1 MNGDTIVVQGGRA
14 ALRGD
19 ARVPGD
25 KSISHRAI
33 ILGALAEGESHVRGW
48 LAAGDTLV
56 TLASVRA
63 LGVEITQHSA
73 NDLTVCGRGLGG
85 LVAPSAPLYCA
96 NAGTAMRLLA
106 GVLAGQPFRS
116 TLDGSAQLRRR
127 PMRRVTEPLRAM
139 GARVTDT
146 DGHAPLHFAPATLR
160 GLTYTMPVASAQVK
174 SALLLA
180 GLYATGPVTV
190 AEPGPSRD
198 HTERMLRAMGADVQ
212 AEDGRVTL
220 RPPQALRPLE
230 LDVPG
235 DMSSAAFV
243 LIAGLLAGAGRVCVQ
258 GVGINPTRTGL
269 VDILQAMGAQVTLE
283 NVRESGGEP
292 VADVCAERGALRG
305 AEVGGA
311 LIVRA
316 IDEFPALM
324 VAATQAEGETLVRDA
339 AELRVKETDRIAVMA
354 AELRKLGAQVEELPD
369 GFRVVGPQRLRG
381 ADVEAHED
389 HRVGMALA
397 LAGLVAEGE
406 TRVHGAGAVRD
417 SFPSFVEVLAA
428 LGAPIRWGA
437 RDD

>member
-1 MNGDTIVVQGGRA
+1 MSGNTIVVQGGRA

-19 ARVPGD
+19 VRVPGD

-48 LAAGDTLV
+48 LAAGDTLA
-56 TLASVRA
+56 TLACARA
-63 LGVEITQHSA
+63 LGVEVTQHSPEE
-73 NDLTVCGRGLGG
+73 LTVCGRGLRG
-85 LVAPSAPLYCA
+85 LRAPSAPLHCA

-106 GVLAGQPFRS
+106 GVLAGQPFHS

-139 GARVTDT
+139 GARVGDT
-146 DGHAPLHFAPATLR
+146 DGHAPLHFAPATLH
-160 GLTYTMPVASAQVK
+160 GLTYTMPIASAQVK

-180 GLYATGPVTV
+180 GLYATGTVTV
-190 AEPGPSRD
+190 VEPGPSRD
-198 HTERMLRAMGADVQ
+198 HTERMLRAMGADVR

-220 RPPQALRPLE
+220 KPPRALRPLA
-230 LDVPG
+230 LDVAG

-243 LIAGLLAGAGRVCVQ
+243 LIAGALAGAGRVCVR
-258 GVGINPTRTGL
+258 GVGVNPTRVGL
-269 VDILQAMGAQVTLE
+269 VDILRAMGARVTFE
-283 NVRESGGEP
+283 NARESGGEP
-292 VADVCAERGALRG
+292 IADVCVERGALCG

-311 LIVRA
+311 LVVRA

-354 AELRKLGAQVEELPD
+354 AELRKLGARVEELPD

-381 ADVEAHED
+381 ADVEAHAD

-417 SFPSFVEVLAA
+417 SFPSFVEVLAT
-428 LGAPIRWGA
+428 LGAPIRWEA
-437 RDD
+437 RDG

>member
-1 MNGDTIVVQGGRA
+1 MNGDTIVVQGGGG
-14 ALRGD
+14 LRGD
-19 ARVPGD
+19 VHVPGD

-48 LAAGDTLV
+48 LAAGDTLA
-56 TLASVRA
+56 TLACARA

-85 LVAPSAPLYCA
+85 LVAPSAPLHCA

-106 GVLAGQPFRS
+106 GVLAGQRFHS

-139 GARVTDT
+139 GAHVGDT
-146 DGHAPLHFAPATLR
+146 DGHAPLHFAPAALH
-160 GLTYTMPVASAQVK
+160 GVEYAMPIPSAQVK

-180 GLYATGPVTV
+180 ALYADGPTTV
-190 AEPGPSRD
+190 HEPGPARD
-198 HTERMLRAMGADVQ
+198 HTERLLAAMGADVQ
-212 AEDGRVTL
+212 RADGRVTL
-220 RPPQALRPLE
+220 RPSRALRPLT

-243 LIAGLLAGAGRVCVQ
+243 LIAGLLAGAGRVCVR
-258 GVGINPTRTGL
+258 GVGVNPTRTGL
-269 VDILQAMGAQVTLE
+269 LDILQAMGARIALE
-283 NVRESGGEP
+283 NTRESSGEP
-292 VADVCAERGALRG
+292 VADVCTERAALRG
-305 AEVGGA
+305 TEVGGA

-324 VAATQAEGETLVRDA
+324 VAATQAEGETWVRDA

-354 AELRKLGAQVEELPD
+354 AELRKLGAQIEELAD
-369 GFRVVGPQRLRG
+369 GFRVVGPQRLHG
-381 ADVEAHED
+381 ADVEAHDD

-406 TRVHGAGAVRD
+406 TRVHGAHAVQD
-417 SFPSFVEVLAA
+417 SFPTFVEVLRT
-428 LGAPIRWGA
+428 LGAPIRWAEGERA
-437 RDD
+437 